1 MISSPKGM
9 TGENKSARKSGSE
22 QKSQPNIPGVRT
34 IKLSTKSD
42 CKELSHFTKKQNEIL
57 RIDEWQA
64 HPRK

>member
-1 MISSPKGM
+1 M

-57 RIDEWQA
+57 RIDE
-64 HPRK
+64 